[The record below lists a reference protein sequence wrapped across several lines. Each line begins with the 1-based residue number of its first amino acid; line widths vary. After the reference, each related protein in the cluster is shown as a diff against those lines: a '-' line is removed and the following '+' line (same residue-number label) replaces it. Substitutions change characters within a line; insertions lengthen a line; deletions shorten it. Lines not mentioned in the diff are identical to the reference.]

1 MPSTKITIH
10 RAISWLLALVSIGT
24 IATGYGL
31 SRGWISQI
39 YLNSALHR
47 AFEIFFISLLALHV
61 GVTLWHFN
69 INRKRLLQKIREGK
83 GLNVNLLRLVQRVSS
98 WMIII
103 FAFFV
108 ILSGLLG
115 YEFLAVTLEDIVP
128 FSWHRIYDFGLAVTM
143 LIHVAVGLR
152 FFTIRKRI
160 RKRVANS
167 MIITTTISLLL
178 LVSFLQFQPGLAPPV
193 ESTNPDFDED
203 PTITVPIEPIGD
215 AVGSATIGD
224 ASYRFNSSNVATQ
237 RADIFK
243 EGAFSMFDVLV
254 HIADLG
260 HIQLEY
266 HFNAT
271 MNTYV
276 IDSINDETTW
286 WYRTWYS
293 GGWPERNV
301 FRMDHYH
308 WKPLTRVEFFQTS
321 ESMIN
326 QIYAS
331 FVEESE
337 RIETNGG
344 DLVIPEVRIA
354 GRSEIWKFEDVNV
367 TAHDLRSD
375 IFQPGVITGID
386 VIMSLG
392 DQGLIVYELSWYD
405 DIGTA
410 PLVRNFFVTA
420 INGNQAVGTCGFV
433 YESGDTD
440 FKTNGNHIH
449 LPSDSRVMNS
459 PEYAEWFW
467 ICL

>member
-1 MPSTKITIH
+1 MPPSKIMIH

-24 IATGYGL
+24 IGTGYSL

-39 YLNSALHR
+39 YLISALHR
-47 AFEIFFISLLALHV
+47 VFEVFFIALLALHV
-61 GVTLWHFN
+61 GITLWHFS
-69 INRKRLLQKIREGK
+69 INRKRLLQRIMAGR
-83 GLNVNLLRLVQRVSS
+83 GLKVNLLRLVQRVSS
-98 WMIII
+98 WMIIA
-103 FAFFV
+103 FAFLV
-108 ILSGLLG
+108 ITSGLLG
-115 YEFLAVTLEDIVP
+115 YEFFAVYLDGIIP
-128 FSWHRIYDFGLAVTM
+128 FNWHRVYDFGLVVTII
-143 LIHVAVGLR
+143 IHVAVGLK

-160 RKRVANS
+160 RKRMANS
-167 MIITTTISLLL
+167 VIFTTTIGLLL
-178 LVSFLQFQPGLAPPV
+178 VVSFLQFQPGLSPPIQT
-193 ESTNPDFDED
+193 TNPGDDD
-203 PTITVPIEPIGD
+203 PTATVPIEPIGD

-224 ASYRFNSSNVATQ
+224 TSYQFNSSNVVT
-237 RADIFK
+237 RRPDIFK

-260 HIQLEY
+260 HIQLAY

-271 MNTYV
+271 MNTFV
-276 IDSINDETTW
+276 IDTINGELFW

-308 WKPLTRVEFFQTS
+308 WKPLTRLEFYQAS
-321 ESMIN
+321 ESRIT
-326 QIYAS
+326 QIYSS
-331 FVEESE
+331 FVEENE
-337 RIETNGG
+337 RLQSNTGNLI
-344 DLVIPEVRIA
+344 IPHVRIA
-354 GRSEIWKFEDVNV
+354 GRNNVWTFEDVNV

-375 IFQPGVITGID
+375 IFQPDVITGID

-392 DQGLIVYELSWYD
+392 DQNLITYEISWYD
-405 DIGTA
+405 SIGTA
-410 PLVRNFFVTA
+410 HLVRNYFVTA
-420 INGNQAVGTCGFV
+420 INGDQAVGTCGFV

-459 PEYAEWFW
+459 PEYAEWYW